1 MTDKN
6 WHTMDLDS
14 VLNML
19 NTSASSGLSD
29 TEAARR
35 LEEYG
40 PNEIV
45 ERKRAGPV
53 IIFLRQFKSPMVLIL
68 IAAIIISLFTALVP
82 ESADSEG
89 IVDAIVIIAIVFFNA
104 IFGFVQEYRS
114 EQALQKLKQM
124 AVPKTR
130 VLRGGFWNEIEAR
143 QLVPGDIVALE
154 AGDRVPAD
162 GRVIELVSLALDES
176 ILTGEPVPARKTDEA
191 IPPTSAITIG
201 DMKNMVFQGTIVAN
215 GKGRMVVTS
224 TGMNTEFGKIAEM
237 VQQEDEETTPLQ
249 RDLVD
254 LGKKLAVVVIFLCI
268 IVFAVEVIRNPFG
281 SVMEELLV
289 AIALA
294 VSAIPEGLPA
304 VVTITLAIGVKS
316 MSKKNAIVRR
326 LPSVETLG
334 STTIIASDKT
344 GTITKNEM
352 TVQMLYVDGRTITVT
367 GSGYNKNGVFL
378 EGDISIDPQQDPH
391 IVLLCKIGQLCS
403 NAILQKDLT
412 GKADWSV
419 LGDPTEGAILVV
431 AEKAGLHQDE
441 IWKHYT
447 EETELTFDSIR
458 KRMTSICRDE
468 RGTLTAYCK
477 GAPELLLPLCS
488 QIYEKGSVRPLTPET
503 RQKILDIYAERA
515 RNALRML
522 AFAYRPLDE
531 PQSDWSPEEVERDMI
546 FVGLMA
552 MIDPPRDEAREAIMK
567 CRTAGIRPVMIT
579 GDHELTAQA
588 IATRVGLVE
597 KTAQVL
603 RGADLDSIDD
613 NELQKQVHHVGI
625 YARVAP
631 EHKFRIV
638 SALKRNG
645 NVVAMTGDGVNDAPA
660 IKTADVGISMGI
672 RGADV
677 TREASD
683 LILLDDNFATIVS
696 AVEKGREIYSNIRK
710 FVRFLL
716 SANFDEIFLIFTMVM
731 IGLPLP
737 LTPVLILWV
746 NLVTDGF
753 PALALGMDPPE
764 PDVMTRPPRRPDS
777 RLIDRPMAIFVV
789 TTGLLGFVAAL
800 ITFLWVLI
808 TYGGT
813 VPGILSE
820 AVNWGT
826 DIAPT
831 GLPWSFVLDHG
842 RTAVFASIV
851 VFEMLLVWN
860 CRDEHRPVWK
870 TRIRNSKT
878 LMLAVAAS
886 VLVILMTI
894 YVPIFQ
900 SLFGTV
906 PLYSMDWLVI
916 LAVAVPALLIPPHK
930 IFK

>member
-1 MTDKN
+1 M
-6 WHTMDLDS
+6 
-14 VLNML
+14 
-19 NTSASSGLSD
+19 
-29 TEAARR
+29 
-35 LEEYG
+35 
-40 PNEIV
+40 
-45 ERKRAGPV
+45 
-53 IIFLRQFKSPMVLIL
+53 
-68 IAAIIISLFTALVP
+68 
-82 ESADSEG
+82 
-89 IVDAIVIIAIVFFNA
+89 
-104 IFGFVQEYRS
+104 
-114 EQALQKLKQM
+114 
-124 AVPKTR
+124 
-130 VLRGGFWNEIEAR
+130 
-143 QLVPGDIVALE
+143 
-154 AGDRVPAD
+154 
-162 GRVIELVSLALDES
+162 
-176 ILTGEPVPARKTDEA
+176 
-191 IPPTSAITIG
+191 
-201 DMKNMVFQGTIVAN
+201 
-215 GKGRMVVTS
+215 
-224 TGMNTEFGKIAEM
+224 
-237 VQQEDEETTPLQ
+237 
-249 RDLVD
+249 
-254 LGKKLAVVVIFLCI
+254 
-268 IVFAVEVIRNPFG
+268 
-281 SVMEELLV
+281 
-289 AIALA
+289 
-294 VSAIPEGLPA
+294 
-304 VVTITLAIGVKS
+304 
-316 MSKKNAIVRR
+316 
-326 LPSVETLG
+326 
-334 STTIIASDKT
+334 
-344 GTITKNEM
+344 
-352 TVQMLYVDGRTITVT
+352 
-367 GSGYNKNGVFL
+367 
-378 EGDISIDPQQDPH
+378 
-391 IVLLCKIGQLCS
+391 
-403 NAILQKDLT
+403 
-412 GKADWSV
+412 
-419 LGDPTEGAILVV
+419 
-431 AEKAGLHQDE
+431 
-441 IWKHYT
+441 
-447 EETELTFDSIR
+447 
-458 KRMTSICRDE
+458 
-468 RGTLTAYCK
+468 
-477 GAPELLLPLCS
+477 
-488 QIYEKGSVRPLTPET
+488 
-503 RQKILDIYAERA
+503 
-515 RNALRML
+515 
-522 AFAYRPLDE
+522 
-531 PQSDWSPEEVERDMI
+531 
-546 FVGLMA
+546 
-552 MIDPPRDEAREAIMK
+552 
-567 CRTAGIRPVMIT
+567 
-579 GDHELTAQA
+579 
-588 IATRVGLVE
+588 
-597 KTAQVL
+597 
-603 RGADLDSIDD
+603 
-613 NELQKQVHHVGI
+613 
-625 YARVAP
+625 AP

-870 TRIRNSKT
+870 TRIRKSKT